1 MRKGLRVSMV
11 LALALAGAGVVGAQ
25 QTAEPPPAAAEM
37 PQQEAAA
44 RALIADLQQL
54 QQRLINLQQ
63 QALENSPELQD
74 QAEDY
79 RNELLAA
86 MRQEGFDPM
95 QSLSHIELIQQQ
107 LESSDLNEQERL
119 GLLAEAQE
127 EQEQLELAE
136 QAALEQEEVAAA
148 REAFM
153 DAMLAAMR
161 DVEPQTDELIEQLDE
176 KTAQLQ
182 AMMSTQT
189 PPME

>member
-25 QTAEPPPAAAEM
+25 QTAEPPPGAAEM
-37 PQQEAAA
+37 PQQEAEA

-63 QALENSPELQD
+63 QALEGSPELQD

-107 LESSDLNEQERL
+107 LQSNDLNEQERL

-182 AMMSTQT
+182 AMMSSQT
-189 PPME
+189 PPAE